1 MDTSLS
7 GLTISIQTIRESSIT
22 HLFQHKQ
29 DKTFAPWKHV
39 SCSSHQ
45 FSACLCLKM
54 LVLRRKTGG
63 ESSCH
68 LVQRV
73 GECGI
78 AETVLGSWVL
88 CSLMAKALE
97 LLISLL
103 FASDSES
110 EAINS
115 ERQKKEVG
123 RQV

>member
-1 MDTSLS
+1 
-7 GLTISIQTIRESSIT
+7 
-22 HLFQHKQ
+22 
-29 DKTFAPWKHV
+29 
-39 SCSSHQ
+39 
-45 FSACLCLKM
+45 M

-63 ESSCH
+63 KSSCS

-78 AETVLGSWVL
+78 AETALGSWLL
-88 CSLMAKALE
+88 CSLTAKALE

-103 FASDSES
+103 FASDSKS

-123 RQV
+123 RQVRRCMPKGREGKKGMSSSVVM